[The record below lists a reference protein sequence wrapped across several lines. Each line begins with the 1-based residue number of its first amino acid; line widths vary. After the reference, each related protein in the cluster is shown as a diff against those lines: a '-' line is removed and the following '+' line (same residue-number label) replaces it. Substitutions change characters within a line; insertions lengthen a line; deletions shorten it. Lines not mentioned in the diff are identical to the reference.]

1 MSAEEAIV
9 ERFLAEI
16 GTPAWTAGRDRSRPF
31 AEAVAELAPA
41 ERPGFPT
48 HRSRTAERIARDL
61 AAWRLLD

>member
-9 ERFLAEI
+9 ERFPAETA
-16 GTPAWTAGRDRSRPF
+16 TPARNAGLDHGRPF
-31 AEAVAELAPA
+31 SPAVAEVAPA